1 MPLEAHIKEHPVWF
15 KRFEA
20 LWTPTILVMDPGGE
34 ECYRIEGYLPK
45 NWFRAR
51 LEMGLARVAFM
62 KKKFADAEKLYA
74 AVIENYGDT
83 AVAAEA
89 IYWRAVCQYKAT
101 NDHTVLGPAAKELS
115 EKYPGDE
122 WTLKASPWAH

>member
-1 MPLEAHIKEHPVWF
+1 
-15 KRFEA
+15 
-20 LWTPTILVMDPGGE
+20 MDSEGAE
-34 ECYRIEGYLPK
+34 RYRIEGYLPK

-62 KKKFADAEKLYA
+62 HKKFADAQQIYEGVVEKFGNL
-74 AVIENYGDT
+74 

-89 IYWRAVCQYKAT
+89 IYYRDVCKYKAT
-101 NDHTVLGPAAKELS
+101 NDHTVLSPAAAELS

-122 WTLKASPWAH
+122 WTLKSVPWLH